1 MGHKI
6 EELTAEGIKKKLD
19 EVREKEELKF
29 RVFISNSFPALSDS
43 PTIFSRMCL
52 YCDSLDGDFLIDH
65 DPDHPGLFV
74 VSSRSALQHNTHTH
88 THHLQ
93 QTGKRRLRTWIQVR
107 ASFRHL
113 DC

>member
-74 VSSRSALQHNTHTH
+74 VGSRRHTSTQHSPTPTIINRQVETQVTDSSLAQY
-88 THHLQ
+88 
-93 QTGKRRLRTWIQVR
+93 W
-107 ASFRHL
+107 AP
-113 DC
+113 